1 MGRGRGGGGVW
12 GDGGGEGRRKDKIQ
26 ERIQEETLAG
36 LCDSTTESKNPRT
49 S

>member
-1 MGRGRGGGGVW
+1 MGRGRGGGGL
-12 GDGGGEGRRKDKIQ
+12 GGGAGRRKNKIQ

-36 LCDSTTESKNPRT
+36 QCDSTTESKNPRT

>member
-1 MGRGRGGGGVW
+1 MGRGRGGLGGW
-12 GDGGGEGRRKDKIQ
+12 GGGGQGRRKDKIQ